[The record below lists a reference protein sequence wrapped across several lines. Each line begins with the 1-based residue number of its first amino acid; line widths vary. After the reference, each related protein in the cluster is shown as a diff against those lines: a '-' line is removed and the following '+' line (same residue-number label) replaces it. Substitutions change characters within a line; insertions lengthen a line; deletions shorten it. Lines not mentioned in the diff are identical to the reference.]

1 MKVIDLFSGLGGFSE
16 AFAQDPIWDVLRIEN
31 NHLLA
36 DVPHTMIADAL
47 TLDPAGFD
55 CDLLLASPPCTEF
68 SLAYNAPQSIAS
80 RRNEEYQPNMD
91 LVKCAL
97 EWDRSIKPKFFL
109 MENVSGSSKYF
120 TPLVKKITTIGP
132 FHLYGRFPRFEMP
145 QGWSHSKTA
154 PKEIEFDF
162 EHPLRANYRGKIPL
176 ALSEKVKETFEGTSS
191 LMEWIL

>member
-1 MKVIDLFSGLGGFSE
+1 MREVPTKVHDPCSFQDQPMLPLLETGVEIMKVIDLFSGLGGFSE

-36 DVPHTMIADAL
+36 ADPHTMIADAL

-80 RRNEEYQPNMD
+80 RRNEENQPNMD

-120 TPLVKKITTIGP
+120 TPLVKK
-132 FHLYGRFPRFEMP
+132 FLY
-145 QGWSHSKTA
+145 Q
-154 PKEIEFDF
+154 PK
-162 EHPLRANYRGKIPL
+162 
-176 ALSEKVKETFEGTSS
+176 KVS
-191 LMEWIL
+191 LI